1 MSRALPH
8 AQDALREAQGTL
20 VRACAVVGL
29 DACDATLLK
38 FGENVTY
45 LLGNGTI
52 VARISAGL
60 DLAPQTAREL
70 RVTEWLRRHG
80 VPAAR
85 PAEAGA
91 QPIVV
96 GESLVTFWEAVQASP
111 QPPTLE
117 QLAGALRRLH
127 AVPVPDGLASI
138 DPLWIVE
145 RRVRSEGSAAE
156 REVILRRCHQLRA
169 AYHRLEFSGS
179 PCVIHGDA
187 HVHNV
192 LRDDAGT
199 VVLMD
204 LEHCGTGPREW
215 DLVPTAAHD
224 VMGWC
229 PRAEYRAFAEAYG
242 VDVTASP
249 TFGVMNA
256 MRELLMLSFL
266 MRRARSDTRIAAEV
280 RRRVVTIRDDIVPRG
295 WVAF

>member
-1 MSRALPH
+1 M
-8 AQDALREAQGTL
+8 REAQATL
-20 VRACAVVGL
+20 ARACAVVGL
-29 DACDATLLK
+29 DARGATLLK
-38 FGENVTY
+38 FGENATY
-45 LLGNGTI
+45 LLSNGTI

-60 DLAPQTAREL
+60 DLAPQAAREL

-85 PAEAGA
+85 PAEAAG

-96 GESLVTFWEAVQASP
+96 GDSLVTFWEAVRASL
-111 QPPTLE
+111 QPPTPE
-117 QLAGALRRLH
+117 QLAGALLRLH

-145 RRVRSEGSAAE
+145 RRVRSEGSTAE
-156 REVILRRCHQLRA
+156 REVILRRCDQLRE
-169 AYHRLEFSGS
+169 AYDRLEFSGS
-179 PCVIHGDA
+179 PRVVHGDA
-187 HVHNV
+187 HVHNL

-204 LEHCGTGPREW
+204 LEHSGTGPREW
-215 DLVPTAAHD
+215 DLVPTATHD
-224 VMGWC
+224 VLGWR
-229 PRAEYRAFAEAYG
+229 PRGEYRAFAEAYG
-242 VDVTASP
+242 VDVTTSP

-266 MRRARSDTRIAAEV
+266 MRRARSDTRVAAEV